1 VFIPK
6 SEGLNFAITTV
17 AHAASYSQDA
27 VAPGEMV
34 AILGSS
40 LGPLTPAGLQLDDS
54 GNVTTSLAGTQV
66 LFDGVASPMVFAGDS
81 QVNAIVPFG
90 VSGDTTQVQVQYQG
104 MSSATFPMSVA
115 PAVIGIFSADASGAG
130 QAVMLNQDGS
140 LNSPTNPAAP
150 GSVVTLWATGVGQLS
165 PAGVD
170 GAVVAAGDPPRP
182 VLTVL
187 AQIGGLAADVVY
199 AGGSPG
205 LVEGVIQINLRIP
218 SASPTGDAVPLILS
232 VGNSTSQPNITLAI
246 QPQ

>member
-1 VFIPK
+1 MI
-6 SEGLNFAITTV
+6 
-17 AHAASYSQDA
+17 
-27 VAPGEMV
+27 
-34 AILGSS
+34 
-40 LGPLTPAGLQLDDS
+40 
-54 GNVTTSLAGTQV
+54 
-66 LFDGVASPMVFAGDS
+66 FAGDS

-90 VSGDTTQVQVQYQG
+90 VSGDTTEVQVQYQG
-104 MSSATFPMSVA
+104 LASATFPISVA

-150 GSVVTLWATGVGQLS
+150 GSVVTFWATGAGQLS

-170 GAVVAAGDPPRP
+170 GAVVAAGDPSRP

-187 AQIGGLAADVVY
+187 AQIGGVATDVVY

-205 LVEGVIQINLRIP
+205 LVEGVIQINVRIP
-218 SASPTGDAVPLILS
+218 AASPTGDAVPITLS
-232 VGNSTSQPNITLAI
+232 AGSSNSQPNITLAI